1 MKLLKQLEELLAL
14 KLETLTVNLS
24 LLEKELDK
32 KTNIDLWNLKTG
44 ENFNNLMDNY
54 PITEEELLS
63 ISKTVCEFVW
73 MTRITNIDKYLF
85 VNGDF
90 EQPRLPYKLK

>member
-1 MKLLKQLEELLAL
+1 MKILKQLDEILAL
-14 KLETLTVNLS
+14 KLKILTVNLD
-24 LLEKELDK
+24 LLTKELDE
-32 KTNIDLWNLKTG
+32 KTNMDLWDLKTG
-44 ENFNNLMDNY
+44 EKFNNLMDNY

-90 EQPRLPYKLK
+90 EQPRLPYKLN